1 MNFELWTLLCFI
13 YAWTSILLG
22 LAFLCMTAFVLF
34 IALQRHV
41 PHSTSFTLCFFVYCV
56 ASALLVV
63 GRSSDLVST
72 LADALYI
79 HQLILKCRRLAYG
92 SFQSMR
98 VMGWPCYWSRANNGC
113 QKEDKKLFQ
122 HSQHAPFSLCTHA
135 TNIEL
140 CRELVCSLPYM
151 LLVQPL

>member
-63 GRSSDLVST
+63 GPPLTLSVPRQTLFTSTSSYSNV
-72 LADALYI
+72 
-79 HQLILKCRRLAYG
+79 G
-92 SFQSMR
+92 
-98 VMGWPCYWSRANNGC
+98 G
-113 QKEDKKLFQ
+113 
-122 HSQHAPFSLCTHA
+122 
-135 TNIEL
+135 
-140 CRELVCSLPYM
+140 
-151 LLVQPL
+151 